1 MAQHDYVIDNSTGAN
16 VRADINNA
24 LLAISS
30 TNSGS
35 SAPSTT
41 YAFQLFANT
50 TTSKLQIRNAA
61 NSAFVDLIG
70 LDGSILLPDGSVS
83 SPSLAFSDDL
93 NTGIFSSAADTL
105 NFTTGGVER
114 LELGAA
120 TVFNEDGADV
130 DFRIEGDT
138 EANLFYVDA
147 GNDRIGIG
155 TSSPSALLS
164 LKGSQNSTLLHL
176 NDSSEAGHR
185 QFTITSS
192 SNGLIYTLNSQGS
205 SGGVSGEMAFATQG
219 SERMRIASSGKVGLG
234 TSSPSSLLH
243 LRQEHNAGT
252 TGIGI
257 FQIENTRANTGSGA
271 AAITFRTNEITS
283 GFSGIRAQIAAEYDG
298 ANNVS
303 GRLVFL
309 TVNSSGAFQE
319 VIRLD
324 DFGNVGIGSSSP
336 TEKLEI
342 NLGTDKI
349 VQFTGGIG
357 QIGNVAGLF
366 AVNTAKTEI
375 ADFGIMG
382 NTLKFAS
389 GTAASG
395 AERMRIRSDGNVT
408 IGKTANFGAGNHA
421 GIELHAVN
429 HYGMF
434 VRSGGEAIFVGRNGN
449 TGLVVNIL
457 YNGNA
462 IGSISTDGAN
472 AAFNTSSDYRL
483 KENAS
488 AISDGITRLK
498 NLKPYRFNFKSDT
511 SKVVDGFFAHEVTP
525 VVPEAVTGTKD
536 ELALEDDEKTNVK
549 KGDPIYQGI
558 DQSKLVPLLVAAV
571 QELIGKVEALE
582 AA

>member
-1 MAQHDYVIDNSTGAN
+1 
-16 VRADINNA
+16 
-24 LLAISS
+24 
-30 TNSGS
+30 
-35 SAPSTT
+35 
-41 YAFQLFANT
+41 
-50 TTSKLQIRNAA
+50 
-61 NSAFVDLIG
+61 
-70 LDGSILLPDGSVS
+70 

-219 SERMRIASSGKVGLG
+219 SERMRIDSSGKVGLG
-234 TSSPSSLLH
+234 TSSPSSLFH

-571 QELIGKVEALE
+571 QELIGKVE
-582 AA
+582 